1 MNDGSGLEQ
10 VVFSY
15 FTAFGAGDLEAILD
29 HYADDAV
36 LLAPGAPAVAGK
48 DALRAAYELTRQHVR
63 IEPGGTSQ
71 AHDVVEL
78 GDFAWV
84 RTESRAVAL
93 DPGTGHRE
101 AGHFREVFVLR
112 RLDGDWKIWRYM
124 FNTQP
129 AEPALTSA

>member
-15 FTAFGAGDLEAILD
+15 FTAFGAGDLESILA

-36 LLAPGAPAVAGK
+36 FLAPDAPAVAGK
-48 DALRAAYELTRQHVR
+48 DALRAAYELTLQHVR

-78 GDFAWV
+78 GEFAWV

-93 DPGTGHRE
+93 DPTTGHRV

-112 RLDGDWKIWRYM
+112 RVEDAWKIWRYL

-129 AEPALTSA
+129 VASA